1 MSPDLHPHISHKI
14 SGIVQKGNTGIS
26 AFTSQSHF
34 FAGIELVQIWV
45 PEWLVSLVVN
55 PRHQGHCVNPHLTS
69 VVVLSPH
76 NHLILL
82 CISLS
87 LWSIVFTL
95 PFTWHYKFYPV
106 LLCTRLCG
114 LGSTALPYF
123 GFLNIIAYL
132 PKSLSYRPIVALFHF
147 TLVLCNLYIIG
158 RFCLS
163 VCVSRKMI
171 TLPTSL
177 KSSSLV
183 VAISFF
189 KHCNKKCLLW
199 IARASKKILTF
210 NCLKRIYF

>member
-14 SGIVQKGNTGIS
+14 SGIVQKGNTGIF
-26 AFTSQSHF
+26 AFTSQPHI

-55 PRHQGHCVNPHLTS
+55 PRHQGHHVNPHLTS

-114 LGSTALPYF
+114 LGSTASLYF
-123 GFLNIIAYL
+123 GFLNVIAYL
-132 PKSLSYRPIVALFHF
+132 PKSLSYCPIVALFHF

-171 TLPTSL
+171 TFL
-177 KSSSLV
+177 KGLSVTHGFSRWFHGFS
-183 VAISFF
+183 
-189 KHCNKKCLLW
+189 
-199 IARASKKILTF
+199 
-210 NCLKRIYF
+210 

>member
-14 SGIVQKGNTGIS
+14 SGILQKGNTGIS
-26 AFTSQSHF
+26 ALTCQSHIF
-34 FAGIELVQIWV
+34 PGVALAQIWV

-87 LWSIVFTL
+87 FWSIVFTL

-123 GFLNIIAYL
+123 GFRNIIAYL

-147 TLVLCNLYIIG
+147 TLVLSNYLNSGHLYHAIALK
-158 RFCLS
+158 RDSNLS
-163 VCVSRKMI
+163 VC
-171 TLPTSL
+171 
-177 KSSSLV
+177 
-183 VAISFF
+183 
-189 KHCNKKCLLW
+189 
-199 IARASKKILTF
+199 
-210 NCLKRIYF
+210 YFTRV

>member
-26 AFTSQSHF
+26 AFTSRPHI
-34 FAGIELVQIWV
+34 FAGIKLAHIGV

-55 PRHQGHCVNPHLTS
+55 PRHQGHHVNPHLTS

-82 CISLS
+82 CFSLS
-87 LWSIVFTL
+87 FWSIVFTC
-95 PFTWHYKFYPV
+95 HYKIYTV

-123 GFLNIIAYL
+123 GFLNIIAHL

-147 TLVLCNLYIIG
+147 TLVLSNYLNSGHLYHAFSNCPENHLILIS
-158 RFCLS
+158 LAYIS
-163 VCVSRKMI
+163 VGTDKERQ
-171 TLPTSL
+171 
-177 KSSSLV
+177 
-183 VAISFF
+183 
-189 KHCNKKCLLW
+189 
-199 IARASKKILTF
+199 
-210 NCLKRIYF
+210 